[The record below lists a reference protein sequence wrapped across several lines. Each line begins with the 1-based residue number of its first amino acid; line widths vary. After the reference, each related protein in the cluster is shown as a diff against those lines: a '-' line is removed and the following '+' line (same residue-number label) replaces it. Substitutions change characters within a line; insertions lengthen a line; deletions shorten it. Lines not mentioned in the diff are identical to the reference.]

1 MSDSRDDTQVFLM
14 DPEDRGIIPLDGLH
28 ISKSLRKFMRRSNWT
43 VQYNRN
49 FSKVIQLCA
58 ESQKGRESTWI
69 SEGLESLYVELHK
82 QGYVFSVEIYDDDE
96 LVGGLYGVSLGGA
109 FFGESMFS
117 RATNASKIALV
128 GLVKGLIDNGYSLLD
143 TQFLTPHLA
152 TLGGVEIPREEY
164 RARLKSALA
173 LKAEFPKGSLPVSAL
188 LQQV

>member
-14 DPEDRGIIPLDGLH
+14 NPEDRGIIPLDGLH

-49 FSKVIQLCA
+49 FPKVIQLCA

-82 QGYVFSVEIYDDDE
+82 HGHVFSVEIYDDDE

-128 GLVKGLIDNGYSLLD
+128 GLVRGLIDNGYSLLD

-173 LKAEFPKGSLPVSAL
+173 LKAEFPKGLLPVSAL